1 MLEPKSVSNTSHT
14 TSNYKST
21 TNPPQPKLTNYPTSP
36 TKFRGI
42 RNTDTPSKLSIILRQ
57 RDEKRQKQKQAMLK
71 NVDSKE
77 ELEQIGELLS
87 KALEDGKI
95 SSKEWLAIGGKNGL
109 GILGGK

>member
-1 MLEPKSVSNTSHT
+1 MLCPSDSNRIGEKMKLLQMVLPLT
-14 TSNYKST
+14 
-21 TNPPQPKLTNYPTSP
+21 PQPYKNIIT
-36 TKFRGI
+36 FF
-42 RNTDTPSKLSIILRQ
+42 LS
-57 RDEKRQKQKQAMLK
+57 MLK

-77 ELEQIGELLS
+77 ELEQIGELLA

>member
-1 MLEPKSVSNTSHT
+1 MGQRSCHKKIGLPLCRGRDNRRKDEVIEYGVTFNTAT
-14 TSNYKST
+14 LQNIIT
-21 TNPPQPKLTNYPTSP
+21 
-36 TKFRGI
+36 FF
-42 RNTDTPSKLSIILRQ
+42 LS
-57 RDEKRQKQKQAMLK
+57 MLK

-77 ELEQIGELLS
+77 ELEQIGELLA

>member
-1 MLEPKSVSNTSHT
+1 LPQKKDCPFAEAEITGEKMKLLNMVLPLT
-14 TSNYKST
+14 
-21 TNPPQPKLTNYPTSP
+21 PQPYKNIIT
-36 TKFRGI
+36 FF
-42 RNTDTPSKLSIILRQ
+42 LS
-57 RDEKRQKQKQAMLK
+57 MLK

-77 ELEQIGELLS
+77 ELEQIGELLA